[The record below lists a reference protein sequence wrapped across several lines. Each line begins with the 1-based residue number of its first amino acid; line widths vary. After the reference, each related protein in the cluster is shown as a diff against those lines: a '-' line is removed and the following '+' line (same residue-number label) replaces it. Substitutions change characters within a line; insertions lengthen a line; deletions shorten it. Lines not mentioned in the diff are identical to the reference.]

1 MNTIITLLYYYN
13 KRRVINILDIVSIA
27 YHSYLWISCG

>member
-1 MNTIITLLYYYN
+1 MQ
-13 KRRVINILDIVSIA
+13 INVLTQDVVARPWLHLDIVSIA